1 MIKNFISEIL
11 LEMLGFEPTNSQWR
25 LISKLSGYIKSNY
38 SRQMFLIFGYAG
50 TGKTTMISSLVKSLK
65 KLNSKFVLLAPTGR
79 AAKVLSS
86 YCESSAYTIHKK
98 IYRQK
103 STKDIFSEFVLD
115 RNLHKNTYFI
125 VDEVSMISNATTEQ
139 NLFGTG
145 RLLEDLID
153 YVFEGKNCKLLF
165 IGDTAQLPPIG
176 LEISP
181 AMDHQILESLN
192 LNVEFEILTDVVR
205 QSLESGIL
213 YNATKLRK
221 SISDFNDISFDN
233 LIKFE
238 TQNFEDIFRLNG
250 NDLIEEISNS
260 YDIAGI
266 EETIIVCRTN
276 KRANRYNQG
285 IRKTILW
292 REDEISAGDLL
303 MIVKNNYFW
312 TEENE
317 FMDFIANGDIVEV
330 MRIEK
335 YEELYGF
342 RFAHVCLRF
351 VDYDNVEIDTIILLD
366 TLSAETAS
374 LSSEDSKKLFMTIAE
389 DFQDIRSRKKKY
401 QKVIDNQYFNALQ
414 VKFAYAV
421 TCHKSQGGQWKN
433 VFVDQ
438 GYIIDNMIN
447 IEYLRWLYTA
457 ITRSTEK
464 LYLVNFADK
473 FYEKELW

>member
-1 MIKNFISEIL
+1 
-11 LEMLGFEPTNSQWR
+11 
-25 LISKLSGYIKSNY
+25 
-38 SRQMFLIFGYAG
+38 
-50 TGKTTMISSLVKSLK
+50 
-65 KLNSKFVLLAPTGR
+65 
-79 AAKVLSS
+79 
-86 YCESSAYTIHKK
+86 
-98 IYRQK
+98 
-103 STKDIFSEFVLD
+103 
-115 RNLHKNTYFI
+115 
-125 VDEVSMISNATTEQ
+125 
-139 NLFGTG
+139 
-145 RLLEDLID
+145 LID